1 MPRRIIDG
9 TGLTH
14 ILRGYHMRRIILAL
28 AVALAAGP
36 AAASDKT
43 DVMATLNQFI
53 DGFNKGD
60 VKAALATCASPVSI
74 VDEFPPFAWQGPTAC
89 ADWATDFEANAKKD
103 GITDAVVTLAK
114 PKHVVVAADRAYVV
128 VKADYKYK
136 LRGKKVSQK
145 GATMTVAL
153 QKSPAGWR
161 ITGWAWATG

>member
-1 MPRRIIDG
+1 
-9 TGLTH
+9 
-14 ILRGYHMRRIILAL
+14 MRRAI
-28 AVALAAGP
+28 VALAITLAAGS

-43 DVMATLNQFI
+43 DVMATVNQFI

-89 ADWATDFEANAKKD
+89 ADWATDFEANARKD
-103 GITDAVVTLAK
+103 QITDSVVTLAK

-128 VKADYKYK
+128 VKADYKYTQK
-136 LRGKKVSQK
+136 GKKVSQK

-153 QKSPAGWR
+153 QKSAAGWR